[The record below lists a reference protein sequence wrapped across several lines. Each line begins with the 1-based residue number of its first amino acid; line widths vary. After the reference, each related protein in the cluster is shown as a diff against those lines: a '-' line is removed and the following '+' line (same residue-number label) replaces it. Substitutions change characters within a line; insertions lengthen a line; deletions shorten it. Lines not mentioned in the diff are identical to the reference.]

1 MKRVVAS
8 AGVLAVGMAGLQG
21 ANVTGLT
28 PQEQSKWWI
37 VSGSL
42 RGFYDDNSLN
52 QPDELAEESLGVE
65 IHPGISVNIPG
76 ERTLF
81 SASYDLTLNYYNE
94 RPSEKID
101 QTHIFDTRLNHRFS
115 ERYDVNAENLF
126 IYSDE
131 PAVVEGGTVDTVVR
145 RGDASGLRN
154 RALIDFSGKLTPVVG
169 FTAGYKNNFR
179 DYTQTG
185 IGSYSALLDSV
196 DNRFHLD
203 AQLFRSETTIY
214 FTGYEF
220 GAINYTS
227 SDAIGVGIVP
237 GLSREEEVLVYPRTR
252 NTYSHYFYMGTRQAF
267 TRKLSGAVSV
277 GAQYTDYYN
286 ANDSTWSPYLDLKA
300 NYTYQQSSSAQ
311 IGLSVARSPADIGI
325 VSQGEELTLD
335 ALVGNFYSSISHRF
349 SSRLTGVVL
358 LNFQHSIYNGGT
370 YDGESNDYLT
380 LDSRVDY
387 KLREYLF
394 LDLGYVWTL
403 YSSTIPNSDFTRNRV
418 YFGIR
423 ATY

>member
-1 MKRVVAS
+1 M
-8 AGVLAVGMAGLQG
+8 
-21 ANVTGLT
+21 TGLT

-52 QPDELAEESLGVE
+52 QPDELAEASLGVE
-65 IHPGISVNIPG
+65 FHPGISINIPG
-76 ERTLF
+76 ERTLL
-81 SASYDLTLNYYNE
+81 SASYDLTLNYYQD

-115 ERYDVNAENLF
+115 ERYDVNAENSF

-131 PAVVEGGTVDTVVR
+131 PAVFQGGTADTVLR
-145 RGDASGLRN
+145 RGDSSSLRN
-154 RALIDFSGKLTPVVG
+154 RALIDFSGKLTPVFG

-185 IGSYSALLDSV
+185 EGSYSALFDSIE
-196 DNRFHLD
+196 NLFHLD
-203 AQLFRSETTIY
+203 AQLFRSETTVY
-214 FTGYEF
+214 FTGYQF
-220 GAINYTS
+220 GMMNYTS
-227 SDAIGVGIVP
+227 SDLIGVGTVGGRNAFPVP
-237 GLSREEEVLVYPRTR
+237 VFPDSK
-252 NTYSHYFYMGTRQAF
+252 NNYSHYFYVGTRQAF

-311 IGLSVARSPADIGI
+311 IGLSVGRSPADIGI
-325 VSQGEELTLD
+325 VNNGELTLD
-335 ALVGNFYSSISHRF
+335 TLFGSIYGSINHRF
-349 SSRLTGVVL
+349 SSRLTGMVFL
-358 LNFQHSIYNGGT
+358 SYQHSIYNGGT
-370 YDGESNDYLT
+370 YDGKSNDYLT
-380 LDSRVDY
+380 LDSRLDY
-387 KLREYLF
+387 KLREYLY
-394 LDLGYVWTL
+394 LDLGYVWTV
-403 YSSTIPNSDFTRNRV
+403 YSSTIPGSDFTRNRA